1 MDFPFVKEALMNLF
15 SKSSCDMYP
24 VKSAPAMP
32 NYRGRIKYDP
42 TKCMGCGMC
51 ERVCAGGAITRVI
64 EKTEDGDRV
73 TLTFDMGSCTFCSHC
88 ADFCSSKAITLTD
101 DYHMIATKHEDLLET
116 GSFVKKP
123 AKKAP
128 ACDAPKLGVQPRGD
142 GKPVSDPALCVY
154 CGICAKKCPGGAL
167 EVDRAA
173 KTWKLDE
180 EKCLACGACADACPK
195 KCIAI

>member
-1 MDFPFVKEALMNLF
+1 
-15 SKSSCDMYP
+15 
-24 VKSAPAMP
+24 
-32 NYRGRIKYDP
+32 
-42 TKCMGCGMC
+42 MC

-180 EKCLACGACADACPK
+180 EKCLACGACADSCPK

>member
-1 MDFPFVKEALMNLF
+1 
-15 SKSSCDMYP
+15 
-24 VKSAPAMP
+24 
-32 NYRGRIKYDP
+32 
-42 TKCMGCGMC
+42 MGCGMC

-123 AKKAP
+123 AKK
-128 ACDAPKLGVQPRGD
+128 
-142 GKPVSDPALCVY
+142 
-154 CGICAKKCPGGAL
+154 
-167 EVDRAA
+167 
-173 KTWKLDE
+173 
-180 EKCLACGACADACPK
+180 
-195 KCIAI
+195 

>member
-1 MDFPFVKEALMNLF
+1 MDKKSIKTTKRAYHHSEAWLAKHAAKLAAKKEAA
-15 SKSSCDMYP
+15 P
-24 VKSAPAMP
+24 V
-32 NYRGRIKYDP
+32 
-42 TKCMGCGMC
+42 
-51 ERVCAGGAITRVI
+51 
-64 EKTEDGDRV
+64 EKKVKRHRKQAAKKIDVKKD
-73 TLTFDMGSCTFCSHC
+73 
-88 ADFCSSKAITLTD
+88 
-101 DYHMIATKHEDLLET
+101 
-116 GSFVKKP
+116 VKKP

-128 ACDAPKLGVQPRGD
+128 ACDAPKLSVQPRGD